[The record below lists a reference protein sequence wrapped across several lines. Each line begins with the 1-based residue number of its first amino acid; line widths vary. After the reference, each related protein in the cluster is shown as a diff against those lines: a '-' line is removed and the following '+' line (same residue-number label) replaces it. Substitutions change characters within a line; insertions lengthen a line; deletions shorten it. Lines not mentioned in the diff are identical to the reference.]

1 MLIALLAAATC
12 LPCHESIVRAFAR
25 TPMANSVSRPVVEK
39 RAKQLGRFRGQ
50 EWEAA
55 WAGGGLRHRVDRES
69 VAVEWSVGSGNEGKS
84 YLFRRGDALFQS
96 PLAWYSRRAAW
107 DLSPG
112 YGSGASIDFLRPVT
126 ADCLFCHAG
135 GSAPVAGSLNRYA
148 GGTIPQPG
156 IVCGRCHG
164 EAKAHAKEPRRG
176 NIVNPKRLAAR
187 ARDSVCEQC
196 HLAGTAR
203 ILLPGKRWSD
213 FRPGL
218 ELEQVFSVYV
228 PAGKQAFKV
237 VSHAEQL
244 ALSRCAQA
252 SGGQLWCGSCN
263 DVHKPKVERAAA
275 SASCAGCHAGTK
287 KHGEACAE
295 CHMPRT
301 KAFDGGHTAFTDHR
315 IQVPGKAPA
324 VAETAAVL
332 RAWREPAGPFRGR
345 GLGLAYAGAGMM
357 DRALPL
363 LREAGRDAEVMSA
376 LGLAALRGGKAAE
389 AVAAFAGAAKAEP
402 NHSVRALNLAAA
414 LSNAGQRDRAREAA
428 LRAIALEPLLL
439 DAYALLAELEP
450 ERAAY
455 WRGRFEAEWE
465 K

>member
-1 MLIALLAAATC
+1 MVIALLAAATC
-12 LPCHESIVRAFAR
+12 LPCHEAIVRTFAR
-25 TPMANSVSRPVVEK
+25 TSMANSVTRPVGEK
-39 RAKQLGRFRGQ
+39 RARQAGVFGKQP
-50 EWEAA
+50 WEAA
-55 WAGGGLRHRVDRES
+55 WTGETLRHRVERES
-69 VAVEWSVGSGNEGKS
+69 VAVEWAVGSGNEGKS

-96 PLAWYSRRAAW
+96 PLAWYSRRGEW

-112 YGSGASIDFLRPVT
+112 YGKGVAIDFLRPVT

-148 GGTIPQPG
+148 GGTIAEPG
-156 IVCGRCHG
+156 IACGRCHG
-164 EAKAHAKEPRRG
+164 EGEAHAREPRRG
-176 NIVNPKRLAAR
+176 NIVNPARLAAR

-203 ILLPGKRWSD
+203 ILLPGKRWGD
-213 FRPGL
+213 FRAGL
-218 ELEQVFSVYV
+218 ELEEVFSVYV

-252 SGGQLWCGSCN
+252 SGGKLWCASCHE
-263 DVHKPKVERAAA
+263 VHKPKAERAAA
-275 SASCAGCHAGTK
+275 STSCAGCHAGTR
-287 KHGEACAE
+287 KHGAACAE

-301 KAFDGGHTAFTDHR
+301 RASDGGHTAFTDHR
-315 IQVPGKAPA
+315 IQVPGKAP
-324 VAETAAVL
+324 VAAESVAAL
-332 RAWREPAGPFRGR
+332 RAWREPAAEFRGR

-357 DRALPL
+357 ERALPL
-363 LREAGRDAEVMSA
+363 LRGAGSDAEV
-376 LGLAALRGGKAAE
+376 LTVQGLAALRGGRTEE
-389 AVAAFAGAAKAEP
+389 AVAAFAAAAKAEP

-414 LSNAGQRDRAREAA
+414 LLSAGQRGRAREEA
-428 LRAIALEPLLL
+428 LRAIGLEPLLM

-455 WRGRFEAEWE
+455 WRGRFQAEW
-465 K
+465 KK